1 MPCAVGTTGK
11 TYWQWN
17 LLPGMVDKYTPHPEA
32 WKSNTTENVRIQQS
46 HMDHCYPSLG
56 YILRR
61 IESVLRDH
69 PPELIKKV
77 FILTNADAAFV
88 QLLKEAIKESLKLD
102 ALSSASGDLGLDE
115 RARGAQP
122 GVDMEIAARAEIF
135 LGNGVSVK
143 IWAFL
148 FFLLMDSQQFCHE
161 SSQVSLQMS
170 TF

>member
-1 MPCAVGTTGK
+1 MSCAVGTSGK

-17 LLPGMVDKYTPHPEA
+17 LLPDMIDKYTPHPEA
-32 WKSNTTENVRIQQS
+32 WKSNTTENIRIQQD

-69 PPELIKKV
+69 PSETIKKV
-77 FILTNADAAFV
+77 FILTNADATFV
-88 QLLKEAIKESLKLD
+88 RLLKEAIKESLKID
-102 ALSSASGDLGLDE
+102 AFSSATGDLGLDE

-135 LGNGVSVK
+135 LGNGVRTEIRGLSFHGFS
-143 IWAFL
+143 ANS
-148 FFLLMDSQQFCHE
+148 D
-161 SSQVSLQMS
+161 SLQ
-170 TF
+170 